1 MGGMRADLEPIRR
14 ILAGNIK
21 KYRKNFG
28 YSQEKLAEKSH
39 LSAQTL
45 NDIEGCRRWVSAA
58 TMTKLAKAFHIA
70 EYQLLVPENEE
81 TTENPPKSSL
91 KSLISLQSD
100 IIDTI
105 KIQFDKA
112 KDTGDFT

>member
-1 MGGMRADLEPIRR
+1 MRTDIEPIRK
-14 ILAGNIK
+14 ILSANIK
-21 KYRKNFG
+21 KYRKKFG

-58 TMTKLAKAFHIA
+58 TISKLAKALHVA
-70 EYQLLVPENEE
+70 EYQLLMPENHCASKESI
-81 TTENPPKSSL
+81 KSSL
-91 KSLISLQSD
+91 ESLVSLQDS
-100 IIDTI
+100 IIETI
-105 KIQFDKA
+105 NIQFDKA